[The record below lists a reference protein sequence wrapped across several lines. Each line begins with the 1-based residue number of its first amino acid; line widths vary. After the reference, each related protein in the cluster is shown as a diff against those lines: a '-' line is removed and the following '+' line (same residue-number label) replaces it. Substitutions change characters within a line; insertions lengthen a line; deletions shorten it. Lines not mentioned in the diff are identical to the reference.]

1 MEVPVYF
8 NPKPSISRSRARI
21 TTPFPIGTKLIRR
34 VEHLQKYHKISSHS
48 LILWAF
54 FLTLKSS
61 IVLKGC
67 NFFCSLGSTTN
78 SSAPR

>member
-8 NPKPSISRSRARI
+8 NPKPSISRPRAKI

-34 VEHLQKYHKISSHS
+34 VEHLQKYQKNKQ
-48 LILWAF
+48 LILSTF

-67 NFFCSLGSTTN
+67 NFFCSFGSTTN